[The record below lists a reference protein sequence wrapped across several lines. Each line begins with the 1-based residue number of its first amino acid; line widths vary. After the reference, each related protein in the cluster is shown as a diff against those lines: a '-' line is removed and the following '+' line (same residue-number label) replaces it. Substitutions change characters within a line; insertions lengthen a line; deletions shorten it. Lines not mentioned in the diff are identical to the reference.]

1 MILAEVVFY
10 DVVLWLHI
18 LAFFIAF
25 GPTYAYGLFFAM
37 AAKAGPQAMA
47 QTGRA
52 VKTWDTIAGGIG
64 ALVILATGIYLVI
77 DRWEF
82 SDFFVS
88 WGLLVI
94 LAILGL
100 THGFFLPRTQKVID
114 HLDAGREEEAQAE
127 SDVLGK
133 MGALVG
139 VAVILTIYVMTAKP
153 FL

>member
-1 MILAEVVFY
+1 MSAAAVQFY
-10 DVVLWLHI
+10 DVVLWVHI
-18 LAFFIAF
+18 VAFFIAF

-37 AAKAGPQAMA
+37 AAKAGPAATA

-64 ALVILATGIYLVI
+64 AVIILASGIYLTA

-82 SDFFVS
+82 SDFFIS
-88 WGLLVI
+88 WGLIVVI
-94 LAILGL
+94 LILGL

-114 HLDAGREEEAQAE
+114 LLDAGREEEARAE
-127 SDVLGK
+127 GQTVGK
-133 MGALVG
+133 AGAFLG